1 MDINITNPVTT
12 TKIGEVVN
20 GASAATP
27 NDTDLVPIVES
38 SVTKKLTLTNLKA
51 FLKTY
56 FDTLYSA
63 LTASSFG
70 TFINGLTGKTT
81 PVDADEIVISD
92 SAASNVA
99 KKVTGTNFKAYLKTY
114 FDTLYQAAGSYLT
127 SANITQVITNGV
139 TDKAP
144 SEDAIYDALALKQ
157 DKVTG
162 VDDTEISYLNGVTSS
177 IQTQLDAKGIA
188 LQYGHASYSPA
199 DATTYYFNV
208 ASFGSSPSTTA
219 SNRPIRFSGSYS
231 LRQVIWSTIRT
242 GNGSGESATL
252 SLYNVT
258 TATDLGTIGTFTDNA
273 GANTITINVYT
284 GLNIAVNGTDTY
296 AFKIVTPTYS
306 TNPTAVI
313 GELKAILG

>member
-20 GASAATP
+20 GAAAATP
-27 NDTDLVPIVES
+27 NDTDLLPVIDT

-81 PVDADEIVISD
+81 PVDADEFVISD

-99 KKVTGTNFKAYLKTY
+99 KKVTGTNVKAFLKTY
-114 FDTLYQAAGSYLT
+114 FDTIYQAAGTYLT

-144 SEDAIYDALALKQ
+144 SEDAVFDALALKENKIIGEWYS
-157 DKVTG
+157 DNSPSNPGDGG
-162 VDDTEISYLNGVTSS
+162 VVYMGRLNNNIYETVSTYRPVSLKTNGTWRVCVNALITTALGSSEGVTVELLNITQS
-177 IQTQLDAKGIA
+177 ITETL
-188 LQYGHASYSPA
+188 
-199 DATTYYFNV
+199 
-208 ASFGSSPSTTA
+208 TTA
-219 SNRPIRFSGSYS
+219 LAFDKRVSSSGYLYS
-231 LRQVIWSTIRT
+231 
-242 GNGSGESATL
+242 
-252 SLYNVT
+252 SL
-258 TATDLGTIGTFTDNA
+258 
-273 GANTITINVYT
+273 ANTIGDEMQVKLT
-284 GLNIAVNGTDTY
+284 
-296 AFKIVTPTYS
+296 FPTWA
-306 TNPTAVI
+306 TNPTAVQI
-313 GELKAILG
+313 QWFLKQY

>member
-1 MDINITNPVTT
+1 MDINITNPVTAS
-12 TKIGEVVN
+12 KIGEVVN

-114 FDTLYQAAGSYLT
+114 FDTLYQAVGTYLT
-127 SANITQVITNGV
+127 SANITQTITNGV

-144 SEDAIYDALALKQ
+144 SEDAVFDALALKQ
-157 DKVTG
+157 DKVSG
-162 VDDTEISYLNGVTSS
+162 VDDTEIGYLNGVTSA
-177 IQTQLDAKGIA
+177 IQTQLDKKHLFFQWQSFNPA
-188 LQYGHASYSPA
+188 ASTIYHIGGAPSTPFTA
-199 DATTYYFNV
+199 NTFHRTFARSTFTATTAAICVRISGTPSNHNATFELQEN
-208 ASFGSSPSTTA
+208 ASTLQTITTSFDWSTV
-219 SNRPIRFSGSYS
+219 SGS
-231 LRQVIWSTIRT
+231 VINLKVT
-242 GNGSGESATL
+242 GL
-252 SLYNVT
+252 SLSINSANTYNVKLT
-258 TATDLGTIGTFTDNA
+258 M
-273 GANTITINVYT
+273 GANTTV
-284 GLNIAVNGTDTY
+284 
-296 AFKIVTPTYS
+296 
-306 TNPTAVI
+306 PTAVFGTI
-313 GELKAILG
+313 ELY